1 MDVFK
6 AFLHGEIEETVC
18 IKLPQGYKG
27 LESRVSAAEGEN
39 CLADINLACKLKK
52 VLYELRHAPRK
63 WFLKLSTSILQA
75 IGFVQSEADYNFFT
89 KTTVEEE
96 AITLLLVYVDD
107 FMICGS
113 SMKKSTY
120 STRTYHLHFI

>member
-39 CLADINLACKLKK
+39 CLADINLVCKLKK
-52 VLYELRHAPRK
+52 VLYGLRHAPRK
-63 WFLKLSTSILQA
+63 WFLKLSTSIQA
-75 IGFVQSEADYNFFT
+75 IGFVQSEADYSF
-89 KTTVEEE
+89 
-96 AITLLLVYVDD
+96 LLKL
-107 FMICGS
+107 
-113 SMKKSTY
+113 
-120 STRTYHLHFI
+120 L

>member
-39 CLADINLACKLKK
+39 CLADINLVCKIKESFIRTSTCTKK
-52 VLYELRHAPRK
+52 MVLEAIHKYTSH
-63 WFLKLSTSILQA
+63 WFCSIGGRLQL
-75 IGFVQSEADYNFFT
+75 FT
-89 KTTVEEE
+89 KTTVE
-96 AITLLLVYVDD
+96 AITLVLVYVDD
-107 FMICGS
+107 FVICGS

-120 STRTYHLHFI
+120 SRRTYHLHFI